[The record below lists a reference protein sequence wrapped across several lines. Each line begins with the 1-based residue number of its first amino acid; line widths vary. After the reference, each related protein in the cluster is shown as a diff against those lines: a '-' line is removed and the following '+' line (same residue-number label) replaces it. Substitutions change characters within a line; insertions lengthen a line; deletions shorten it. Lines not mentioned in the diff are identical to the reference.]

1 MIPSQQSSL
10 SVTRTAL
17 IFQASIALTEVW
29 SIGPSAIPV
38 LSYVQRLSNTA
49 RLTPRSWRS
58 CPAPFTRRWSCTLS
72 VGEPPRDS
80 SMRWSRVSAASTVP
94 PDATLAACAAK
105 GSASTA
111 ANKTR
116 HV

>member
-1 MIPSQQSSL
+1 LIPSQQSSL

-49 RLTPRSWRS
+49 RLTPQQLEVLPR
-58 CPAPFTRRWSCTLS
+58 PIHEAVVLHPQRR
-72 VGEPPRDS
+72 R
-80 SMRWSRVSAASTVP
+80 AA
-94 PDATLAACAAK
+94 
-105 GSASTA
+105 
-111 ANKTR
+111 
-116 HV
+116 